1 MKYIVTLLTCI
12 IMSSAISQ
20 DIIYNQVDDLY
31 NQAKI
36 MVVNN
41 PKTEVENTYH
51 YNETCPTNEVS
62 YKLINNDFQIIITDW
77 LLETKLIILDQYG
90 EILLFDENFNGK
102 IDENDNIMAHDK
114 NTSSEYYYQG
124 YMGKNKRYYAINNKE
139 YPINDIYPFFAIR
152 IDNHDKSRRHVYVF
166 TDTRV
171 IPPPLE
177 MITSLLKS
185 VIKSFL

>member
-1 MKYIVTLLTCI
+1 
-12 IMSSAISQ
+12 
-20 DIIYNQVDDLY
+20 
-31 NQAKI
+31 
-36 MVVNN
+36 
-41 PKTEVENTYH
+41 
-51 YNETCPTNEVS
+51 
-62 YKLINNDFQIIITDW
+62 
-77 LLETKLIILDQYG
+77 
-90 EILLFDENFNGK
+90 
-102 IDENDNIMAHDK
+102 MAHDK

-185 VIKSFL
+185 VITGADSVISKHENPLQFTEVSPAEFSKSNR